1 MNATKKLD
9 VEGIGGSLRGASLN
23 RRALRAAEEL
33 MPPSMTMQ
41 VVEIGDLPMYN
52 FDLHQAGFPAPVTRL
67 CERIKAADAVLIA
80 SPEHNGSMPAALKNV
95 IDWMSRFK
103 PPPFVNMPCA
113 VLSPSRGPLAGGR
126 VQYGLRRSIS
136 VVHSLSMLQPEE

>member
-9 VEGIGGSLRGASLN
+9 VVGICGSLRRDSLN
-23 RRALRAAEEL
+23 RKALRAAEEL

-67 CERIKAADAVLIA
+67 CA
-80 SPEHNGSMPAALKNV
+80 S
-95 IDWMSRFK
+95 R
-103 PPPFVNMPCA
+103 PPMRCSS
-113 VLSPSRGPLAGGR
+113 L
-126 VQYGLRRSIS
+126 LRNTTDRCRRR
-136 VVHSLSMLQPEE
+136 